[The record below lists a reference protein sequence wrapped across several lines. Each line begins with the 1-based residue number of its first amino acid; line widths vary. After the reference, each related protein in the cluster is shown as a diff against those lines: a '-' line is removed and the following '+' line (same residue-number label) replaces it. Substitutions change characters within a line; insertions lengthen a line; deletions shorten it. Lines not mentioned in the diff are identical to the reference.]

1 MNSKTRSCVALLSCV
16 LGLILN
22 SREVIADSDAAET
35 GRLLAV
41 LLDAGRTVIAEN
53 QSLINDPRKT
63 NKGFT
68 PEVFERQLVAQF
80 KERMHIDLGNL
91 QNERVPEKAKKL
103 LALLVEMEK
112 MAVADAQRII
122 NMPGIGFKGFN
133 PTVFASSAASKL
145 RAYAEVSFKRR

>member
-53 QSLINDPRKT
+53 QSLLNDPRKT

-68 PEVFERQLVAQF
+68 PEVFERQFVAQF

-103 LALLVEMEK
+103 LAL
-112 MAVADAQRII
+112 
-122 NMPGIGFKGFN
+122 
-133 PTVFASSAASKL
+133 
-145 RAYAEVSFKRR
+145 